1 MKGIMI
7 QGTASNVGK
16 SLLATALCRLYV
28 NKGYAVAPFKAQNM
42 SSFTIPLGE
51 DIEMSIAQ
59 FQQAQA
65 AKIEP
70 SVYMNPIVLKP
81 YPQQETEVLFLGK
94 AQGKLQG
101 STFKSVYYDR
111 AKQAVQTGLSELEKK
126 YDLLVIEG
134 AGSPVEMNLKE
145 RDLANMAIAEM
156 ADVPVILVADID
168 RGGAFASIVGTLE
181 LLAPEERKR
190 VKGLIINKFHGDM
203 TSFSTGREW
212 IERHTG
218 LPVLGVI
225 PGLKHHI
232 KEEDE
237 LDANG
242 EQKSGMPAEKDYE
255 ELAAQVEKYIDWE
268 KLLAISLGENHAY

>member
-42 SSFTIPLGE
+42 SSFTILLGE
-51 DIEMSIAQ
+51 DVEMSIAQ

-65 AKIEP
+65 ARIEP

-81 YPQQETEVLFLGK
+81 HPQQETEVLLLGK

-101 STFKSVYYDR
+101 STYKSVYYDR
-111 AKQAVQTGLSELEKK
+111 AKQVIQTGLSELEKK

-134 AGSPVEMNLKE
+134 AGSPVEMNLKG
-145 RDLANMAIAEM
+145 RDLANMAIAEL

-190 VKGLIINKFHGDM
+190 VKGLIINKFHGYI
-203 TSFSTGREW
+203 TSFSSGKEW
-212 IERHTG
+212 IEQYTG
-218 LPVLGVI
+218 IPVLGVI

-237 LDANG
+237 LDANDG
-242 EQKSGMPAEKDYE
+242 RELGLPTDEDYDQ
-255 ELAAQVEKYIDWE
+255 LATHVEKYIDW
-268 KLLAISLGENHAY
+268 KRLLAISLGETHAS